1 MAVTPRLVRSRTA
14 LALVLAVCTSGAAMA
29 GSDPI
34 PSPSALPAELA
45 AGNQSDREGNG
56 PEAEKH
62 FRAALRIAEAVCDER
77 ATGDALHGL
86 GRAQWLS
93 GDSAGALETQLRAL
107 AIRQRLGDSAGEALC
122 WNNVGLC
129 NYSLA
134 RYPEALEAYRRAL
147 GVDAFAPS
155 AHLEGVAMM
164 NIGLVYRYLGHFGEA
179 QSWMEQSL
187 AVRRGQD
194 DPAAIGQTL
203 NALGLL
209 ARARGR
215 YAQALALYAEA
226 LPLRREGGD
235 LQGEAQTLN
244 GIGVVRM
251 DQGQYAEAK
260 ERFQESLIVAER
272 IGYTA
277 QVGFATWNI
286 GVCLAHLGHRREALD
301 RYEATLAV
309 WRRLRRSGEAA
320 RTLSEIGDL
329 KLLLGDPE
337 GARAALEESLTL
349 SRQIGEPD
357 PEASSL
363 DSLGELALE
372 AGRPAEALGHLNEA
386 LSVARTAEMFD
397 IEWQVLADRARALQA
412 LHRDPEAIEDLRA
425 SVRLINDLRA
435 NVGTDPGK
443 IGFLEEK
450 RQAFDDLVEA
460 LARAARYDEALEAAE
475 ASRARALADLLGQR
489 EEMART
495 GEREALGAV
504 QTALEES
511 RAKPL
516 GTEHPPEA
524 PTRGADDRVEG
535 ALARLQSRNPEL
547 ASLVRVEAPSSG
559 EIRDAIASRHATLIE
574 YHMTERRLLL
584 WVVTPE
590 GALHESSVEVP
601 RDRVVSL
608 ANGILRAM
616 EGREAAPGRP
626 PDTQSSLRELDR
638 LLIEPVEAWLPARPE
653 EIVVLAPQG
662 VLGLLPFPALVD
674 SKGRTFL
681 ERHTLA
687 VVPAVSVLRFTAS
700 KKHADGRRTSALI
713 VADPTPPRGSGLAR
727 LEGARREGAL
737 VAGHFTPEER
747 LVLTG
752 SRASEAAVKRAC
764 AGRDVLHFATHG
776 LVSDRQPLAS
786 SLLLSEGDGED
797 GYLRADEILGLRLH
811 ANLVVLS
818 GCSTGVGEV
827 TGEGILGL
835 TRAFLYAGTPS
846 IVVSLWDVSDRA
858 TAFLMDRFYG
868 ALRSGAG
875 KAQALRAAQL
885 AARRQ
890 FRRTELWAGFILV
903 GEP

>member
-1 MAVTPRLVRSRTA
+1 VIPRLVRTRT
-14 LALVLAVCTSGAAMA
+14 ALVLALAVWTAAPVI
-29 GSDPI
+29 GGNDPV
-34 PSPSALPAELA
+34 SSARALRAELE

-62 FRAALRIAEAVCDER
+62 FRAALQLAEALCDER
-77 ATGDALHGL
+77 AEGDALHGL

-107 AIRQRLGDSAGEALC
+107 AIRQRLGDSAGEAMC

-134 RYPEALEAYRRAL
+134 RYPEALAGYRRAL
-147 GVDAFAPS
+147 EIDAYAPS
-155 AHLEGVAMM
+155 ARLEGVATM

-179 QSWMEQSL
+179 QRWMEQSL
-187 AVRRGQD
+187 AVRRAQG

-209 ARARGR
+209 TRARGH
-215 YAQALALYAEA
+215 YAEALALYAEA

-235 LQGEAQTLN
+235 RQGEAQTLN
-244 GIGVVRM
+244 GIGVVLM

-260 ERFQESLIVAER
+260 EKFQESLAVAER

-277 QVGFATWNI
+277 QVGFATWNV
-286 GVCLAHLGHRREALD
+286 GVCLAHLGHRREALE

-309 WRRLRRSGEAA
+309 WRKLGRSGEAA
-320 RTLSEIGDL
+320 RTLSEVGDL
-329 KLLLGDPE
+329 KLLLGDAE
-337 GARAALEESLTL
+337 GARAALDESLDL
-349 SRQIGEPD
+349 SRRIGEPD
-357 PEASSL
+357 PEASAL
-363 DSLGELALE
+363 ESLGELALE
-372 AGRPAEALGHLNEA
+372 AGRPAEALGRLDEA
-386 LSVARTAEMFD
+386 LSVARSAEMSD

-450 RQAFDDLVEA
+450 RQAFDELVDA
-460 LARAARYDEALEAAE
+460 LVRAGRDDEALETAE

-489 EEMART
+489 EELART
-495 GEREALGAV
+495 EEREALADV
-504 QTALEES
+504 RTALEES

-516 GTEHPPEA
+516 PTEPPAE
-524 PTRGADDRVEG
+524 PGLRGAIDGVEG

-547 ASLVRVEAPSSG
+547 ASLVRVDAPSSR
-559 EIRDAIASRHATLIE
+559 EIRGVIVSRHATLIE
-574 YHMTERRLLL
+574 YHMTDRRLVL
-584 WVVTPE
+584 WVMTPH
-590 GALHESSVEVP
+590 GDLHAKSLDVP

-608 ANGILRAM
+608 TNGLLHAM
-616 EGREAAPGRP
+616 ERRRPGPGEPSDPKRA
-626 PDTQSSLRELDR
+626 LRELDR
-638 LLIEPVEAWLPARPE
+638 LLVEPVEKWLPARPE
-653 EIVVLAPQG
+653 ELVIFAPQG

-674 SKGRTFL
+674 AKGRTLL

-687 VVPAVSVLRFTAS
+687 VVPAVSVLRFTGS
-700 KKHADGRRTSALI
+700 KGHPNRRSTSALV
-713 VADPTPPRGSGLAR
+713 VADPVPPRGSGLER

-737 VAGHFTPEER
+737 VAGHFSPDER
-747 LVLTG
+747 VVLTG
-752 SRASEAAVKRAC
+752 GRATEAAVKRDC
-764 AGRDVLHFATHG
+764 AAPDVLHFATHG
-776 LVSDRQPLAS
+776 LVSDREPLAS
-786 SLLLSEGDGED
+786 SLLLAAGEGED

-811 ANLVVLS
+811 ADLVVLS
-818 GCSTGVGEV
+818 GCSTGLGEV

-858 TAFLMDRFYG
+858 TAFLMDRFYA

-875 KAQALRAAQL
+875 KARALRTAEL
-885 AARRQ
+885 AARRR
-890 FRRTELWAGFILV
+890 FHRPELWAGFVLV